1 MLLFVVVLVV
11 VFGSSYVFLWV
22 FFNGFVVDG
31 FSNTC

>member
-11 VFGSSYVFLWV
+11 VFGSSYVFC
-22 FFNGFVVDG
+22 GFVVDG